1 MKNALEIFDVK
12 GANAGDY
19 IKAFRKNF
27 DISQDD
33 MAWACGIS
41 QANLSAIEN
50 GRREVGPKI
59 AVRLAA
65 FLDIHPSI
73 LLYPGGYQAM
83 PEFKEV
89 IKKRKK
95 IG

>member
-1 MKNALEIFDVK
+1 MKNPLNVFSIPK
-12 GANAGDY
+12 TTCGDI
-19 IKAFRKNF
+19 IKAFRSN
-27 DISQDD
+27 ISIAQDD

-41 QANLSAIEN
+41 QANLSAVEN
-50 GRREVGPKI
+50 NRREIGPKV
-59 AVRLAA
+59 AVRVAA

-73 LLYPGGYQAM
+73 LLYPNGYESL

-89 IKKRKK
+89 IKKKKK

>member
-1 MKNALEIFDVK
+1 MKNALEIFEVK
-12 GANAGDY
+12 NASAADY

-27 DISQDD
+27 EISQDD

-41 QANLSAIEN
+41 QGNLSAIEN
-50 GRREVGPKI
+50 GRREIGPKV

-73 LLYPGGYQAM
+73 LLYPTGYQNM

-89 IKKRKK
+89 TKKRKK
-95 IG
+95 VG